1 MPKGP
6 SMHQQTQSNFRG
18 ASTLTL
24 IQWILRWMC
33 QQPNWPQQWDD
44 LPTLSMNSDHY
55 AEENIPVERPR
66 ITPIPAPVAIPFI
79 RLLRIQ
85 GIRSK
90 FSLSR
95 SCRPILL
102 LGQHWGPYFIQ
113 LRIEA
118 RTLKASTR
126 SCQKLPVVS
135 RWKMG
140 GLSEDVRV
148 SDGCFED
155 WVSVGWEFDMTV
167 GVQDLRYFA
176 HISSRASLSSKILAG
191 SEKSI
196 QRVYILFKVY
206 KSNKY
211 LVWIG
216 LVWRL
221 ILWALYLCSINTQ
234 THAHSD
240 AHYAR
245 LQLTTEPAG
254 PCCVG
259 VGSSSSGF
267 W

>member
-1 MPKGP
+1 MLV
-6 SMHQQTQSNFRG
+6 FRG
-18 ASTLTL
+18 SCPEAKGSCYCLSSGGRPSSVLIKRLGMASMICCTFFRSSSNLARH
-24 IQWILRWMC
+24 ICLRDQVCINRLKAISEGLLHSHWSSGYYDEC
-33 QQPNWPQQWDD
+33 ANSPIGRNNGTTFQHLVW
-44 LPTLSMNSDHY
+44 TSDHY

-102 LGQHWGPYFIQ
+102 LGQHWGPHFIQ

-167 GVQDLRYFA
+167 SVQDLRYFA
-176 HISSRASLSSKILAG
+176 HISSRASLSFQNIG
-191 SEKSI
+191 RFREINPTRIYFI
-196 QRVYILFKVY
+196 QGI
-206 KSNKY
+206 
-211 LVWIG
+211 
-216 LVWRL
+216 
-221 ILWALYLCSINTQ
+221 
-234 THAHSD
+234 
-240 AHYAR
+240 
-245 LQLTTEPAG
+245 
-254 PCCVG
+254 
-259 VGSSSSGF
+259 
-267 W
+267 